1 MAKSSSTSSGF
12 QRHTSLKLNRIRG
25 KLSSSHPTIGTWIQ
39 LPSPDLTEIISRA
52 GYDWIAFDLEHGSI
66 ALSDLP
72 NLIRATLGTDTLP
85 FVRLPSLDSKF
96 ACKILDFGIYGLII
110 PNVVS
115 FDHLR
120 QFIKEVTWPPGGRR
134 GVSFNRANCF
144 GEQFSEYSSFA
155 SSPFIVPMFENHVC
169 LEHLHKILTLPIDA
183 VLIGPYDL
191 SASLGTPGD
200 FTNPAYTSTV
210 EKFLDICK
218 SSASPVGFHQVYPS
232 PGKLRSLIDEGFTF
246 IAYGID
252 SVFITEST
260 RFPTLS

>member
-1 MAKSSSTSSGF
+1 MANLSSTSRDL
-12 QRHTSLKLNRIRG
+12 QRHSSLKLTQIRG
-25 KLSSSHPTIGTWIQ
+25 KLSASQPTIGTWVQ
-39 LPSPDLTEIISRA
+39 LPSPDLTEILSRA

-96 ACKILDFGIYGLII
+96 ACKLLDFGVYGLII

-115 FDHLR
+115 FEHLH
-120 QFIKEVTWPPGGRR
+120 QFINDVTWPPSGRR
-134 GVSFNRANCF
+134 GVSFNRANGF

-155 SSPFIVPMFENHVC
+155 SSPFIVPMFENYVC
-169 LEHLHKILTLPIDA
+169 LDQLHKILTLPIDA

-200 FTNPAYTSTV
+200 FTNSAYISAV
-210 EKFLDICK
+210 EQFTDICK
-218 SSASPVGFHQVYPS
+218 SSEFPIGFHQVHPS
-232 PGKLRSLIDEGFTF
+232 LDKLRSLIDKGFTF

-252 SVFITEST
+252 SVFISEST
-260 RFPTLS
+260 RFPTL